1 MFGYPF
7 NKPRA
12 ESPLFPLRI
21 GLWNSL
27 RILCL
32 LFEFMHVGKAVLV
45 VICTDHR
52 LWRCLSQGRDTIY
65 LLLSI
70 KLHVVIVCG
79 KKNLWIRLL
88 LVEWNKPSMTELT
101 PGSGWRF
108 NILDLYKQKKN
119 ERSWNIYM
127 LSLHATNRDGVS
139 LVGRSGKNG
148 EAFIF
153 EISVLAATDF
163 LKQFLFKKKRKS
175 FLFKKSWLLQT
186 RAQQL

>member
-12 ESPLFPLRI
+12 KSPLFPLRI

-27 RILCL
+27 CILCL
-32 LFEFMHVGKAVLV
+32 LFKFMHVGKAVLV

-52 LWRCLSQGRDTIY
+52 LWICLSQGRDTIY

-108 NILDLYKQKKN
+108 NILDLYKRGKMN
-119 ERSWNIYM
+119 EHEIFICSHCMRVT
-127 LSLHATNRDGVS
+127 ATACRWWAG
-139 LVGRSGKNG
+139 
-148 EAFIF
+148 
-153 EISVLAATDF
+153 AAKMAK
-163 LKQFLFKKKRKS
+163 LS
-175 FLFKKSWLLQT
+175 FL
-186 RAQQL
+186 R